1 MPKIRAAK
9 EAQKIE
15 SYDAI
20 DRFAQEWTRER
31 PDLDFA
37 YLATL
42 GRILRLSAH
51 LRETMDQWL
60 EPFGIT
66 WEMFDLL
73 ASLQRSGAESG
84 LRPTDLYEAC
94 MLSSGA
100 TTNRIDRAEK
110 LNYAARRPDAQDGR
124 STRIALTKRGAALT
138 RRAMTRH
145 SGCAREIAGR
155 LSTKEQEQL
164 ARLLRKL
171 LTSFE
176 GEKGA
181 GKKSQR
187 SATQP
192 IQFRS
197 SPRKRGSRVV
207 SLDSRLRGNERGLGS
222 SQTK

>member
-1 MPKIRAAK
+1 MPKIQAPKQAL
-9 EAQKIE
+9 
-15 SYDAI
+15 DAI
-20 DRFAQEWTRER
+20 DRFAQQWTRER

-51 LRETMDQWL
+51 LREEMDRWL
-60 EPFGIT
+60 APFGLT

-84 LRPTDLYEAC
+84 IRPTDLYEAC

-124 STRIALTKRGAALT
+124 STRIALTKGGAALT
-138 RRAMTRH
+138 RRAMTKH

-155 LSTKEQEQL
+155 LSAKEQEQL

-171 LTSFE
+171 LLSFE
-176 GEKGA
+176 GAKT

-187 SATQP
+187 AAQP
-192 IQFRS
+192 VKFRS
-197 SPRKRGSRVV
+197 SPRKRGPRVV
-207 SLDSRLRGNERGLGS
+207 SLDSRLRGNERGLGL
-222 SQTK
+222 SQTKQT